1 MALISSKD
9 AKSEKKLM
17 KMRAYIK
24 YCLVYDLI
32 SVLVIAGLVLLLAML

>member
-9 AKSEKKLM
+9 ATSEKKLM
-17 KMRAYIK
+17 KMRAYVK

-32 SVLVIAGLVLLLAML
+32 SVLVIAGIVLLLVLL